1 MLRKIPLGLKASL
14 GMGALLLVAAV
25 AQALLIRWAVHEERE
40 YLLAHGIQVQRVRPF
55 VILAVGAPLFVASIG
70 TGVIATAIARRRTR
84 ALVEALRKVAQGE
97 LRTQLPPAPDRDFVV
112 VQDAFHA
119 MGAALDDLTR
129 KLSHADAQRRRLFA
143 DLAHEL
149 ATPTSTILGISE
161 ALARPEMSGDPEV
174 RAKLVNSLELESTRL
189 ERLIRDV
196 RELAT
201 LDDPDVRLVP
211 EEADLAPIARRVAER
226 FLPGE
231 HAKIVC
237 ETEEARV
244 EVDVLRFEQV
254 LVNLLTNALRYT
266 PREGTVRVTV
276 SKDARVVV
284 EDSGAG
290 VPEELL
296 ARLGERLLRI
306 DPSRDR
312 MTGGH
317 GLGLSIVSAIVH
329 RHGGKLR
336 FERSEL
342 GGLRVVIQLGSG

>member
-1 MLRKIPLGLKASL
+1 MLRKIPLGLKAAL
-14 GMGALLLVAAV
+14 GMGALLLVAAA
-25 AQALLIRWAVHEERE
+25 AQGLLIRWAVHEERE

-55 VILAVGAPLFVASIG
+55 IMLAVGAPLFVASIG
-70 TGVIATAIARRRTR
+70 TGVVATMIARRRTR
-84 ALVEALRKVAQGE
+84 ALVEALGRVARGE
-97 LRTQLPPAPDRDFVV
+97 LRTQLPPPPDREFVV
-112 VQDAFHA
+112 VRDAFHA
-119 MGAALDDLTR
+119 MTAALDDLTR
-129 KLSHADAQRRRLFA
+129 KLSHADEQRRRLFA

-161 ALARPEMSGDPEV
+161 ALQRQEISADPEV
-174 RAKLVNSLELESTRL
+174 RARLLASLEQESTRL

-196 RELAT
+196 RDLAT
-201 LDDPDVRLVP
+201 LDDPDVVLEP
-211 EEADLAPIARRVAER
+211 EETDLGLIARRVAQR
-226 FLPGE
+226 LLPGE

-237 ETEEARV
+237 ETEEARA
-244 EVDVLRFEQV
+244 EVDALRFEQV

-266 PREGTVRVTV
+266 PKDGTVRIEVT
-276 SKDARVVV
+276 KDARIVV

-290 VPEELL
+290 VPDELL
-296 ARLGERLLRI
+296 PRLGERLLRI

-312 MTGGH
+312 KTGGH

-342 GGLRVVIQLGSG
+342 GGLKVLIQLRSS